1 MDDFFTSEE
10 RKEAFSLYRHLLQS
24 AGDTIF
30 WRDCQKLKKHLI
42 KAAQCNGLQR
52 NNFGMNPVI
61 RDLQTAVIVAE
72 EIGMKGSCL
81 VGIMLHEIVKAHI
94 PVYRR
99 SECRIWRRYR
109 QYHQRTG
116 ENKRTVLQKSGDRIG
131 EFPQSA
137 ALFCPKICASS

>member
-10 RKEAFSLYRHLLQS
+10 KKELFSLYRHLLQS

-81 VGIMLHEIVKAHI
+81 VGIMLARNSEGTY

-99 SECRIWRRYR
+99 GECRIWRRCR
-109 QYHQRTG
+109 QYHQRIG
-116 ENKRTVLQKSGDRIG
+116 ENERTVL
-131 EFPQSA
+131 
-137 ALFCPKICASS
+137 PKVRRSSRKISVICCFLLRRICASS

>member
-10 RKEAFSLYRHLLQS
+10 KKELFSLYRHLMQS
-24 AGDTIF
+24 AGDQYF
-30 WRDCQKLKKHLI
+30 LEGLPKVKEHLI

-81 VGIMLHEIVKAHI
+81 IGIMLHEIVKAHI
-94 PVYRR
+94 LSIEDVN
-99 SECRIWRRYR
+99 SRIRGRCR
-109 QYHQRTG
+109 QYHQR
-116 ENKRTVLQKSGDRIG
+116 IG
-131 EFPQSA
+131 ETE
-137 ALFCPKICASS
+137 

>member
-10 RKEAFSLYRHLLQS
+10 KKELFSLYRHLMQS
-24 AGDTIF
+24 AGDSIS

-81 VGIMLHEIVKAHI
+81 IGIMLHEIVKAHI
-94 PVYRR
+94 LSY
-99 SECRIWRRYR
+99 
-109 QYHQRTG
+109 
-116 ENKRTVLQKSGDRIG
+116 RIG
-131 EFPQSA
+131 EFPQPS
-137 ALFCPKICASS
+137 PVICRRYACDPDYDCRPCERNAPD

>member
-1 MDDFFTSEE
+1 MDDFFTLEE
-10 RKEAFSLYRHLLQS
+10 KKELFSLYRHLLQS
-24 AGDTIF
+24 AGDSIF

-81 VGIMLHEIVKAHI
+81 IGIMLHEIVKGHVLSIDEVNAEYGED
-94 PVYRR
+94 VAK
-99 SECRIWRRYR
+99 
-109 QYHQRTG
+109 YHQGISEDERA
-116 ENKRTVLQKSGDRIG
+116 VCQKPCHRVG
-131 EFPQSA
+131 EFP
-137 ALFCPKICASS
+137 

>member
-10 RKEAFSLYRHLLQS
+10 KKELFSLYRHLLQS

-72 EIGMKGSCL
+72 EIGIHFFDRQDMCL
-81 VGIMLHEIVKAHI
+81 HYFVKHDADQTRTFHADFFG
-94 PVYRR
+94 YDN
-99 SECRIWRRYR
+99 CR
-109 QYHQRTG
+109 
-116 ENKRTVLQKSGDRIG
+116 L
-131 EFPQSA
+131 
-137 ALFCPKICASS
+137 

>member
-10 RKEAFSLYRHLLQS
+10 KKELFSLYRHLLQS

-72 EIGMKGSCL
+72 
-81 VGIMLHEIVKAHI
+81 
-94 PVYRR
+94 R
-99 SECRIWRRYR
+99 SEERRVGKECRSRWSP
-109 QYHQRTG
+109 YH
-116 ENKRTVLQKSGDRIG
+116 
-131 EFPQSA
+131 
-137 ALFCPKICASS
+137 

>member
-10 RKEAFSLYRHLLQS
+10 KKELFSLYRHLMQS
-24 AGDTIF
+24 AGDSIS

-81 VGIMLHEIVKAHI
+81 IG
-94 PVYRR
+94 
-99 SECRIWRRYR
+99 
-109 QYHQRTG
+109 
-116 ENKRTVLQKSGDRIG
+116 TVLQESGYRIG
-131 EFPQSA
+131 EFPQPS
-137 ALFCPKICASS
+137 PVICRRYACDPDYDCRPCERNAPD

>member
-1 MDDFFTSEE
+1 MNVQEKNYFYIELTRLNMDDFFTLEE
-10 RKEAFSLYRHLLQS
+10 KKELFSLYRHLLQS
-24 AGDTIF
+24 AGDSIF

-81 VGIMLHEIVKAHI
+81 IGIMLHEIVKGHVLSIDEVNAE
-94 PVYRR
+94 Y
-99 SECRIWRRYR
+99 
-109 QYHQRTG
+109 G
-116 ENKRTVLQKSGDRIG
+116 EDERAVCQKPCHRVG
-131 EFPQSA
+131 EFP
-137 ALFCPKICASS
+137 

>member
-10 RKEAFSLYRHLLQS
+10 KKELFSLYRHLLQS

-81 VGIMLHEIVKAHI
+81 IGILRNQIH
-94 PVYRR
+94 
-99 SECRIWRRYR
+99 
-109 QYHQRTG
+109 
-116 ENKRTVLQKSGDRIG
+116 
-131 EFPQSA
+131 
-137 ALFCPKICASS
+137 